1 MKYGNLTL
9 EEKREILEACGAS
22 SACLELIFDA
32 FGYNEEVMEK
42 ILYALTG
49 ESEFE
54 EEEEE

>member
-1 MKYGNLTL
+1 LPRIN
-9 EEKREILEACGAS
+9 CGGGKICTQQTAS
-22 SACLELIFDA
+22 QLFDA